1 MDKKP
6 NWFLIGGL
14 IFGLGVC
21 CLVAISVVVLVPRI
35 FEGYNVTI
43 DLWGT
48 EDNSASDSSSSVAVN
63 SDPNSS
69 VKPTPTADSVTVP
82 ESDLTAAYET
92 LSALENAI
100 PLINDVRLLPS
111 QLTGSEPYPFTITG
125 TPRVYNV
132 GDRETFWAG
141 STDSSDYFQVTA
153 ILQAKTEHAYF
164 WVEEGVQV
172 DNAAMQELAATFE
185 NDIYPLDRDL
195 FGSEWTPG
203 IDNDQHLY
211 ILFFNNIGADTAG
224 YFASENSYVND
235 LYSYSNEHEMFFM
248 ASTPGFESDLYMYGV
263 LAHEFQHMIH
273 WYRDQ
278 NEELWLNEGA
288 GDLGTFL
295 AGYDEGGFDSDF
307 LRNTD
312 LQLTDWEAGG
322 DSSPHYGASFLFVL
336 YFYDRFGDEATR
348 ALVASQQN
356 GMDSIDSILADM
368 NITDPNTGEIMTAD
382 NVFEDWT
389 IANYINDPDLSDG
402 IYYYPNYPGVP
413 HASLTESIT
422 TCPSG
427 DLDRT
432 VSQYGTDYIRLA
444 CSGTMNLV
452 FEGNTEATLFNTTA
466 HSGSYAFWSNKGD
479 ESQMTLTHE
488 FDLSNVSGPVSMSYW
503 TWYDLED
510 GYDYVYLLASRDGT
524 NWSMLT
530 PPGCT
535 WDNSTEMNMGCSY
548 NGRSGGWVQESVDLS
563 GYTGGTVYV
572 RFIYVTDMSING
584 AGFLVDDIAIPAINY
599 TADFESGNG
608 GWEAEGFA
616 RLNGN
621 TVPQT
626 YQVVLIR
633 QGQPNEVQY
642 ITLDANQDASL
653 PITFDGRT
661 TILAVSATARYTS
674 IPAGYTIRLEP

>member
-1 MDKKP
+1 MQKRP

-21 CLVAISVVVLVPRI
+21 CLVAVSVFVLVPRI
-35 FEGYNVTI
+35 FSGYDVTI

-48 EDNSASDSSSSVAVN
+48 GDDQASDGSPSVAVN
-63 SDPNSS
+63 TDPNST
-69 VKPTPTADSVTVP
+69 VKPTPTANAVP
-82 ESDLTAAYET
+82 ESDLTAAYEA
-92 LSALENAI
+92 LNSLENSI

-111 QLTGSEPYPFTITG
+111 QLTGSDPYPFTVNE
-125 TPRVYNV
+125 TPRVYNI
-132 GDRETFWAG
+132 GDSEVFWAG

-153 ILQAKTEHAYF
+153 ILRAKTEHAYF
-164 WVEEGVQV
+164 WVEQGVQV
-172 DNAAMQELAATFE
+172 DTTAMQELATTFE
-185 NDIYPLDRDL
+185 DEIYPLDRDL
-195 FGSEWTPG
+195 FGDEWTPG
-203 IDNDQHLY
+203 IDNDEHLY
-211 ILFFNNIGADTAG
+211 ILFFNNIGEETAG
-224 YFASENSYVND
+224 YFASENSYVQE

-322 DSSPHYGASFLFVL
+322 DTSPHYGASFLFML

-356 GMDSIDSILADM
+356 GMVSIDSILAEM
-368 NITDPNTGEIMTAD
+368 NINNPNTGETMTAD
-382 NVFEDWT
+382 DVFADWT
-389 IANYINDPDLSDG
+389 VTNYLGDSTLADG
-402 IYYYPNYPGVP
+402 IYYYPNYTGVP

-422 TCPSG
+422 SCPSG

-444 CSGTMNLV
+444 CSGTYNLV
-452 FEGNTEATLFNTTA
+452 FDGNTEASLFNTAA

-479 ESQMTLTHE
+479 ESQMTLTRS
-488 FDLSNVSGPVSMSYW
+488 FDLGSVSGPVSMSYW
-503 TWYDLED
+503 TWYNVEE

-535 WDNSTEMNMGCSY
+535 WDNSTEMNLGCSY
-548 NGRSGGWVQESVDLS
+548 NGRSSGWIQETVDLS
-563 GYTGGTVYV
+563 TYAGGTVYI

-584 AGFLVDDIAIPAINY
+584 AGFLLDDISIPAINY
-599 TADFESGNG
+599 STDFEVDDG

-616 RLNGN
+616 RVNGY

-626 YQVVLIR
+626 YQVILIR

-642 ITLDANQDASL
+642 ITLDANQNATV
-653 PITFDGRT
+653 PITFDDRT
-661 TILAVSATARYTS
+661 VILAVSATARYTS
-674 IPAGYTIRLEP
+674 VPAGYTFRLEP